1 MERRGGLNGITPYV
15 SLPACCP
22 HTQTH
27 THNTHC
33 GQKTGAGEPHT
44 RAASVTLTP
53 TLHSEGYLSG
63 SSLGM
68 LFSIFLCCFFLSSMD
83 HLEFILDSRGCFQE
97 VGMLTLAI
105 QSR

>member
-15 SLPACCP
+15 SLLACCR
-22 HTQTH
+22 HT
-27 THNTHC
+27 NTHC

-44 RAASVTLTP
+44 QAASVTLTP

-68 LFSIFLCCFFLSSMD
+68 LFSIFLCSFFLSSMD
-83 HLEFILDSRGCFQE
+83 HLEFILESRGCFQE
-97 VGMLTLAI
+97 VEMLTLAI